1 MDFHG
6 IPIGSVWTAV
16 KWLPAVVL
24 RKFFPQSRLADLQ
37 YVDLRPRHEPVTVDL
52 GESST
57 FCLWLDALNLS
68 PFDVE
73 LDRAEFEFWYGSS
86 PLKAAILKKQAIPSG
101 ERIQLRLS
109 GSIPD
114 GVANQMAR
122 NYRANA
128 GNLDGMLAGHMDFNC
143 KLHAFPKQILS
154 LSGIRPRV
162 MNENFRQ

>member
-6 IPIGSVWTAV
+6 IPIGSIWTAV

-24 RKFFPQSRLADLQ
+24 RKFFPKNRLTDLQ

-57 FCLWLDALNLS
+57 FRLWLDALNLS

-86 PLKAAILKKQAIPSG
+86 PLKAAILKKQAILPG

-114 GVANQMAR
+114 GVSESNSE
-122 NYRANA
+122 
-128 GNLDGMLAGHMDFNC
+128 
-143 KLHAFPKQILS
+143 KL
-154 LSGIRPRV
+154 
-162 MNENFRQ
+162 